1 MVAVIKRFVELLE
14 ESISVRI
21 TVDSIWLTKYKK
33 GVGTNPAFANI
44 ESSDS
49 KVIENPTKITGGI

>member
-21 TVDSIWLTKYKK
+21 TVDSIWLTKYKIRRSFHCII
-33 GVGTNPAFANI
+33 PAFHFGQVKRLKTSVYH
-44 ESSDS
+44 E
-49 KVIENPTKITGGI
+49 